1 MRDDDVAEDLRAKRT
16 HALRRGR
23 PITDAELLEGEGE
36 PAEGEEAA
44 DEEEDEGEEAAADA
58 TMREVKWAP
67 LPGLQVLKKPEKL
80 DDALVGQKVYLRWET
95 PWGWTLGVITE
106 RLTSAT
112 PRLFKKFNFRVK
124 WSDGSKGPA
133 NLPLDNYSHGP
144 TAPYNSWCLLQKE
157 E

>member
-1 MRDDDVAEDLRAKRT
+1 
-16 HALRRGR
+16 
-23 PITDAELLEGEGE
+23 
-36 PAEGEEAA
+36 
-44 DEEEDEGEEAAADA
+44 
-58 TMREVKWAP
+58 MREVKWAP